1 MADENLLHNMEVDV
15 GSGLEE
21 LIQAVDDDALKNYHK
36 AQASYITPPA
46 ADTTFI
52 SDILREIFYS
62 PFNLGLLAIICFLVY
77 KIVRDR
83 TEVPS
88 VGSQKP
94 IELQLP
100 KIRRDF
106 TIQELRHY
114 DGNQP
119 DARVL
124 LAVNGNVFDVS
135 KGRRFYGPGGPYA
148 TFAGRD
154 ASRNLATFSVQ
165 ANNKDDYD
173 DLSDLSAVEM
183 DSVREWEMQFR
194 EKYDLVG
201 KLLRKGEQPTNYDDD
216 EEDENIGNNEESS
229 RLPNEPEDFANIQSD
244 GLRERQPNTT
254 ATMTE
259 SNNLNTQ
266 RDIETS
272 NENLVAGS
280 DISLSTMSNSN
291 IARDSTD
298 C

>member
-1 MADENLLHNMEVDV
+1 MAEENLLHNMEVDV

-21 LIQAVDDDALKNYHK
+21 LIKAAEEESLKIYHK
-36 AQASYITPPA
+36 EKASYITPPA

-52 SDILREIFYS
+52 TDILGEIFYS
-62 PFNLGLLAIICFLVY
+62 PFNLLLLAIICFLVY

-83 TEVPS
+83 TEVPT

-94 IELQLP
+94 IEPHLP

-119 DARVL
+119 DGRVL

-165 ANNKDDYD
+165 ANDKDDYD

-183 DSVREWEMQFR
+183 DSVREWEMQFT

-216 EEDENIGNNEESS
+216 EEDENIGNNEEISC
-229 RLPNEPEDFANIQSD
+229 LAKEPEANANIQSD

-254 ATMTE
+254 ATMSE
-259 SNNLNTQ
+259 SNNLQTE
-266 RDIETS
+266 RDLETS

-280 DISLSTMSNSN
+280 HISLSTMSNSH